1 MSHNK
6 EKYRSVLVVFCL
18 VAHFKGEPWK
28 WQTFLFS
35 SPIFLM
41 TTQEQ
46 IRREW
51 KGWYWGFK
59 ICRVF
64 ITIIQDFC
72 ECFIS
77 SFVISSLLC
86 HKTKVSTVLCKRCE
100 RWKETWKSLA
110 KVPPNG
116 VLLLLFSRTNSESQS
131 GKVIHKKSV
140 GKAGNSKNSNFP
152 LSPLIFY
159 VLLSRFDFQ
168 SSSVKIMIT
177 EPH

>member
-6 EKYRSVLVVFCL
+6 ENYRSVLVVFCL
-18 VAHFKGEPWK
+18 LAHFKGEPWK

-64 ITIIQDFC
+64 ITIIQKSLLWVFH
-72 ECFIS
+72 FILCQFILALS
-77 SFVISSLLC
+77 QNKGEHSFVS
-86 HKTKVSTVLCKRCE
+86 KKWKVKRDLKIFGQSAPQLNPQPVILSTLK
-100 RWKETWKSLA
+100 
-110 KVPPNG
+110 
-116 VLLLLFSRTNSESQS
+116 FSAITYSKGLKHGPARPLMKAFQP
-131 GKVIHKKSV
+131 SV
-140 GKAGNSKNSNFP
+140 
-152 LSPLIFY
+152 
-159 VLLSRFDFQ
+159 
-168 SSSVKIMIT
+168 M
-177 EPH
+177 